1 MNLDTLAPPVN
12 FEQLTGADM
21 RLCQLI
27 GNRARWLGEQM
38 RARNP
43 LDNLLEVHPDIVA
56 MDVGIV
62 HLRRPLDLKAFLEAD
77 NLTFLREYATI
88 QMHINRACKF
98 FPAAVPLTYALDSR
112 RMFNH

>member
-1 MNLDTLAPPVN
+1 MNLDALAPPVK
-12 FEQLTGADM
+12 FEQLTGDEI

-27 GNRARWLGEQM
+27 GNRARFLGEQM
-38 RARNP
+38 RERNP
-43 LDNLLEVHPDIVA
+43 LDGLLEVHPDVVA

-62 HLRRPLDLKAFLEAD
+62 HLRRGLNLKAFFDAE

-98 FPAAVPLTYALDSR
+98 FPADVPLTYALNSR
-112 RMFNH
+112 RMSLN